1 MSSLT
6 PIHVRGFYRE
16 KLDSGLSPATV
27 HKLHVVLHKA
37 LVQAVS
43 DGLIPRNAAEGVK
56 VPQTRRK
63 EIHPLTPEQTHALL
77 TAAHGDR
84 LEALFVLAINT
95 GLRQGELLALKWEDV
110 ELERGV
116 LRVRHTLTRTGGK
129 VSVGV
134 PKTKKSR
141 RSVELTPA
149 AAEALRAHLSRQLEE
164 MERVS
169 SLYRPGGLVFANESG
184 GIINPSN
191 LRNRSF
197 ARLLKLASLPPDT
210 RFHDLRHTCATL
222 LLSRNVNPKIV
233 SEMLGHSSIAITLDT
248 YSHVLPTMQESAIR
262 ALSTNRLFSRGV
274 SLWAEEEPMRS
285 IRIPTLSPEQLNA
298 VEELYRTTR
307 HARLRTRAQMVLL
320 AAERRLVAAQIA
332 EIVRASEETVRRWIK
347 RYLAEGVEG
356 LRDVPHPGAPRKV
369 TEEYR
374 ELLVEAVRRRP
385 RSLGLPFSLWTL
397 RRLADYMAEQT
408 GIRVEYETVRVHLK
422 AQGIVLSRPQHTI
435 TSPDPEY
442 ALKKGDRRNP

>member
-1 MSSLT
+1 M
-6 PIHVRGFYRE
+6 
-16 KLDSGLSPATV
+16 
-27 HKLHVVLHKA
+27 
-37 LVQAVS
+37 
-43 DGLIPRNAAEGVK
+43 
-56 VPQTRRK
+56 
-63 EIHPLTPEQTHALL
+63 
-77 TAAHGDR
+77 
-84 LEALFVLAINT
+84 
-95 GLRQGELLALKWEDV
+95 
-110 ELERGV
+110 
-116 LRVRHTLTRTGGK
+116 
-129 VSVGV
+129 
-134 PKTKKSR
+134 
-141 RSVELTPA
+141 
-149 AAEALRAHLSRQLEE
+149 
-164 MERVS
+164 
-169 SLYRPGGLVFANESG
+169 RP
-184 GIINPSN
+184 
-191 LRNRSF
+191 
-197 ARLLKLASLPPDT
+197 
-210 RFHDLRHTCATL
+210 
-222 LLSRNVNPKIV
+222 
-233 SEMLGHSSIAITLDT
+233 
-248 YSHVLPTMQESAIR
+248 
-262 ALSTNRLFSRGV
+262 
-274 SLWAEEEPMRS
+274 
-285 IRIPTLSPEQLNA
+285 IRIPTLSPEQLDA

-442 ALKKGDRRNP
+442 ALKKRRSKKPVTVWGRGSTSTTPTSST